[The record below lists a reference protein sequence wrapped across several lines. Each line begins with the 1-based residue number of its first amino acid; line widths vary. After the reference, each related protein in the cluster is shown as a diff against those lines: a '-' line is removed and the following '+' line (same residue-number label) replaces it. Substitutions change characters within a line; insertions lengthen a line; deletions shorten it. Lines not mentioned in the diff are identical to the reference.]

1 MEVWHLVQ
9 SYPKLRTTKYK
20 FESPEANLRR
30 YGQVEPPEY
39 DLGKITNRRL
49 VIFGANEDILVSAES
64 IAATSSQIKGEL
76 QQRKE

>member
-39 DLGKITNRRL
+39 DLGKITNRRV
-49 VIFGANEDILVSAES
+49 VIFSGNEDILVSPDA
-64 IAATSSQIKGEL
+64 IAATSSQLKGEL
-76 QQRKE
+76 KQPRG